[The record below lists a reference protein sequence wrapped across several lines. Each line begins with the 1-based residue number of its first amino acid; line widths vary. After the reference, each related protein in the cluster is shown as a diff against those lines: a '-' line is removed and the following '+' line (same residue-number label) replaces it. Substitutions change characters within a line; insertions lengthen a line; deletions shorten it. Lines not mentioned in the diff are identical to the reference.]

1 MSRIAHKVFFMT
13 DEVKDEFIGIVRRAA
28 DFSGMQLVAW
38 CIMANHFHLLVYVP
52 VPEDIGE
59 EETLR
64 RYGVLKGRGR
74 LADLVKRLAQMRQ
87 TGEGGERKAVD
98 VLVGIR
104 SSMYDVGVFMKI
116 VKQWFTQAYN
126 RRYSHVGTLWEG
138 VYRDVPVKARPD
150 ELGNRAGYIHLN
162 PVRAAI
168 VSGFAEYPWS
178 SFTALCQGDE
188 TALAGMRHIYGEGAT
203 RDEIAAA
210 HHELMSRLL
219 EQIKFEKAEEIAR
232 RREAGFNPPVD
243 PLTNEALIA
252 QAAKHLER
260 LMDEAIRDKAS
271 RKKGGRPK
279 GGNAAVEEKIRRL
292 LSAKPNLTAAEIAVE
307 TGMSRSSAYVYLK
320 RLSACPENLRL

>member
-1 MSRIAHKVFFMT
+1 MT
-13 DEVKDEFIGIVRRAA
+13 TEVKDEFIGIVQRAA
-28 DFSGMQLVAW
+28 DFSGIQLVAW
-38 CIMANHFHLLVYVP
+38 CIMANHFHLLVYLSE
-52 VPEDIGE
+52 PEDIGE

-64 RYGVLKGRGR
+64 RYGVLKGQSR
-74 LADLVKRLAQMRQ
+74 LADLMKRLAQMRQ
-87 TGEGGERKAVD
+87 TGEDGERNAAD
-98 VLVGIR
+98 VLVRIR

-116 VKQWFTQAYN
+116 VKQWLTQEYN

-138 VYRDVPVKARPD
+138 VYKDVPVKASPN

-178 SFTALCQGDE
+178 SFTALCRGDE
-188 TALAGMRHIYGEGAT
+188 SAIAGMRHIYGESAT

-243 PLTNEALIA
+243 PLTDEALIA
-252 QAAKHLER
+252 QVAKHLER
-260 LMDEAIRDKAS
+260 VMDEAIRDREA
-271 RKKGGRPK
+271 RRKGGRPK
-279 GGNAAVEEKIRRL
+279 GGNVAAEEKIKSL
-292 LSAKPNLTAAEIAVE
+292 LSLNPNLTAAEIASE

-320 RLSACPENLRL
+320 RLAARPENPCV